1 MPHSEEK
8 PLPAVGVYWIDEADY
23 PAVRKILADGDTMP
37 LAWAEWRKMAVEM
50 ETGLKAYGHPVMRV
64 RIDPATF
71 PIWCAAH
78 TTTTGRQG
86 RKTFVAAAVKER
98 YGDQEQAGP
107 MAPLPVICYIVTFTE
122 LDSKTRDFRMRRTA
136 LGLAAFAS
144 LLACAHAADAPLA
157 VVAAENFYGDV
168 ARQIG
173 GDRVAVVSL
182 MNNPDQDP
190 HLFETTPGTVRKIT
204 EAQIVIANGADY
216 DSWMDKLIGAAPRPG
231 RVVIDVAKLVGRKAG
246 DNPHLWYEPATMP
259 AAAKAMA
266 EAFGAADAAHKP
278 DYDAR
283 LKTFL
288 ASLKP
293 LNDKIAAIRA
303 KFAGAPVTASEPVF
317 GYMADALGLK
327 MRNERFQLSIMNDT
341 EPAARDVAAFEQDLK
356 DRKVR
361 VMFFNKQASDKAVE
375 RLVNLARK
383 SRIPVVGV
391 TETAPPGQSYQ
402 DWMLGELNDTEK
414 ALAGPSS

>member
-1 MPHSEEK
+1 MK
-8 PLPAVGVYWIDEADY
+8 TVTALAFA
-23 PAVRKILADGDTMP
+23 AILTFSVA
-37 LAWAEWRKMAVEM
+37 
-50 ETGLKAYGHPVMRV
+50 
-64 RIDPATF
+64 PAT
-71 PIWCAAH
+71 
-78 TTTTGRQG
+78 
-86 RKTFVAAAVKER
+86 
-98 YGDQEQAGP
+98 
-107 MAPLPVICYIVTFTE
+107 
-122 LDSKTRDFRMRRTA
+122 S
-136 LGLAAFAS
+136 
-144 LLACAHAADAPLA
+144 AADAPLA

-190 HLFETTPGTVRKIT
+190 HLFETTPGTVRQIAD
-204 EAQIVIANGADY
+204 AQIVIANGADY
-216 DSWMDKLIGAAPRPG
+216 DPWMDKLIGVAPRPG
-231 RVVIDVAKLVGRKAG
+231 RVVIDVARLVGKKAG

-266 EAFGAADAAHKP
+266 EAFGAADPAHKA

-283 LKTFL
+283 LKTFVD
-288 ASLKP
+288 SLKP

-303 KFAGAPVTASEPVF
+303 KFAGASVTASEPVF
-317 GYMADALGLK
+317 GYMATALGLK

-356 DRKVR
+356 DHKVR

-375 RLVNLARK
+375 RLVNLSRK

-391 TETAPPGQSYQ
+391 TETAPAGLNYQ